1 MKKLWLSILFIIIGL
16 YVSAQTQL
24 SEAQSN
30 EIMASLTETA
40 TSMQT
45 MQCRFVQSK
54 TMAMLV
60 EPSVSEG
67 RMYFAS
73 PDRLRWEYVS
83 PYPFALV
90 VNGERIV
97 KVTDGKV
104 EVLEGNSGRMY
115 QGIVSMIMGSAS
127 GKNLFD
133 TSTFDV
139 MLYDDNT
146 FWKAEMTPKRR
157 DMKRM
162 FSRLVFHFDKKTQ
175 IIDHVEFIGSDGDV
189 TLIRFEEMKMNER
202 IGENLFNDQIKQ
214 R

>member
-1 MKKLWLSILFIIIGL
+1 
-16 YVSAQTQL
+16 
-24 SEAQSN
+24 
-30 EIMASLTETA
+30 MASLTETA

-73 PDRLRWEYVS
+73 PD
-83 PYPFALV
+83 
-90 VNGERIV
+90 NGERIV
-97 KVTDGKV
+97 KVTDGKA

-115 QGIVSMIMGSAS
+115 QSIVSMIMGSAS

-162 FSRLVFHFDKKTQ
+162 FSQLVFHFDKKTQ
-175 IIDHVEFIGSDGDV
+175 VINYVEFIGSDGDV
-189 TLIRFEEMKMNER
+189 TLIRFEEMKVNEG